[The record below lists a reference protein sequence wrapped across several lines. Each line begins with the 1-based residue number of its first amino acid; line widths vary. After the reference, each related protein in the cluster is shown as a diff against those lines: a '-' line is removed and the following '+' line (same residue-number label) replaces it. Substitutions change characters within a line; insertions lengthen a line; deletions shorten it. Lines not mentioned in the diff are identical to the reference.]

1 MLILLAVLLA
11 FDHYH
16 NTVTGNMV
24 VNSEYLE
31 RENHAAMVRQATQ
44 ISQTYPPE
52 EHKPAPRLQD
62 SGAATRMFIL
72 LFITVVA
79 AIIIHP
85 EHSEKERLAASKPI
99 LTAGGRGQARLPFK
113 LPR

>member
-11 FDHYH
+11 FDRYPD
-16 NTVTGNMV
+16 VITGNMV
-24 VNSEYLE
+24 VNADDIA
-31 RENHAAMVRQATQ
+31 RESNVAMARQATQ

-99 LTAGGRGQARLPFK
+99 LTAGGRGQVRLPFK